1 MREASAHE
9 NTHQV
14 WRPLWL
20 GRQGT
25 LLYPTMQGD
34 SITRCP
40 TPDQILEEARSHWAD
55 HCAYCH
61 ANDGSGD
68 TEVGHNLYP
77 PTPDMRLPTTQA
89 MSDGEL
95 YYTIE
100 NGIRLSGMPAWGNG
114 SWNDEHSWK
123 LVYFIRH
130 LPEMTSQEVEQMKKL
145 NPKSPMEMMEEEQ
158 EEQFL
163 NGETAEGTSRR
174 NNNANQTTG
183 TEKPK

>member
-1 MREASAHE
+1 MA
-9 NTHQV
+9 
-14 WRPLWL
+14 
-20 GRQGT
+20 RQARRVAVPDNARK
-25 LLYPTMQGD
+25 LYNPVPC
-34 SITRCP
+34 SE
-40 TPDQILEEARSHWAD
+40 QILEEARSHWAD

-68 TEVGHNLYP
+68 TEIGHNLYP
-77 PTPDMRLPTTQA
+77 PAPDMRLLKTQA

-114 SWNDEHSWK
+114 SSNDEDSWK

-130 LPEMTSQEVEQMKKL
+130 LPKITSQEVEQMKKL
-145 NPKSPMEMMEEEQ
+145 NPKSPVEMMEEEQ

-163 NGETAEGTSRR
+163 NGETAKRASRR
-174 NNNANQTTG
+174 NNNANRTTG
-183 TEKPK
+183 TEKAK